1 MAAPCRRPALP
12 DSQGNLRYAANKP
25 AATSFVSLTQVIDWP
40 GAVGCGVMA
49 ASWPE
54 PRQPSVVL
62 DHRAVQHE
70 NALLRELVTVYQHL
84 TGLTLQDA
92 DVSTVARLLAERTTA
107 TVAVVSRSLDVLA
120 AASAQAGGD
129 EDVAGYVRAYLA
141 TPRLAAVLRSSAQ
154 TRRSLRLPDVG
165 GAAGVIVAPI
175 LVGDDVP
182 AYLMTFGGGP
192 HGGWQEDGGDM
203 SLLVTEH
210 AATICG
216 VILGRERVVAA
227 AARQVRDDLVEG
239 LLLGGGRDNG
249 DVGRWARHLGY
260 DPAREHRVLAVA
272 FDAPGPARPATV
284 ARDRVAAAIDHFFTT
299 RMPGA
304 ITSIREDEVVLVV
317 PEPADA
323 SRLSSGC
330 LARMR
335 DLFPET
341 VITIGIGGA
350 CRDPADIARSYGQAR
365 RTIDAVVRLGRQGQ
379 VVAFEDLGIHRLLL
393 QVPDLAELRAFAA
406 EIVGKLGGQERQRG
420 TELLATLACYF
431 RENSSPQRTARSLHV
446 HPNTV
451 AYRIR
456 RIQEITGLR
465 LDNYRDRLMAQ
476 VALEIID
483 ALGAG
488 LEVLPAAAADPGRR
502 AGAPAAGRRD
512 ARGGEAT
519 PGPGGHARPRRREP

>member
-1 MAAPCRRPALP
+1 MAE
-12 DSQGNLRYAANKP
+12 
-25 AATSFVSLTQVIDWP
+25 TWP
-40 GAVGCGVMA
+40 QA
-49 ASWPE
+49 
-54 PRQPSVVL
+54 RQPSVVL

-92 DVSTVARLLAERTTA
+92 DVSTVARLLAERTVA
-107 TVAVVSRSLDVLA
+107 TVAVVSRGLQVLTA
-120 AASAQAGGD
+120 AAADTGTSD
-129 EDVAGYVRAYLA
+129 EVADYVRQYLA
-141 TPRLAAVLRSSAQ
+141 SPRLATVLNSTAQ

-165 GAAGVIVAPI
+165 DAVPVIVAPI

-182 AYLMTFGGGP
+182 AYLMTFGSGYKG
-192 HGGWQEDGGDM
+192 DGGDM

-239 LLLGGGRDNG
+239 LLLGGRDTG
-249 DVGRWARHLGY
+249 DVSRWARHLGY
-260 DPAREHRVLAVA
+260 DATREHRILAVA
-272 FDAPGPARPATV
+272 FEAAGSARPGASAT
-284 ARDRVAAAIDHFFTT
+284 AFKKRVAAAIDHFFTT
-299 RMPGA
+299 RVPGA
-304 ITSIREDEVVLVV
+304 ISSIRDDEVVIVV
-317 PEPADA
+317 PEPAEA
-323 SRLSSGC
+323 GRLSSGC

-341 VITIGIGGA
+341 VITIGIGSA
-350 CRDPADIARSYGQAR
+350 CQDPADIARSYGQAR
-365 RTIDAVVRLGRQGQ
+365 RTIEAVQRLGRRGQ

-393 QVPDLAELRAFAA
+393 QVPDLAELRSFAA
-406 EIVGKLGGQERQRG
+406 EILGKLGGQEGQRG

-456 RIQEITGLR
+456 RIQEITGLQ
-465 LDNYRDRLMAQ
+465 LGNYRDRLMAQ

-483 ALGAG
+483 ALG
-488 LEVLPAAAADPGRR
+488 
-502 AGAPAAGRRD
+502 
-512 ARGGEAT
+512 GG
-519 PGPGGHARPRRREP
+519 P

>member
-1 MAAPCRRPALP
+1 MTDRWP
-12 DSQGNLRYAANKP
+12 
-25 AATSFVSLTQVIDWP
+25 TS
-40 GAVGCGVMA
+40 
-49 ASWPE
+49 
-54 PRQPSVVL
+54 RQPSVVL

-92 DVSTVARLLAERTTA
+92 DVSTVTRLLAERTAA
-107 TVAVVSRSLDVLA
+107 TVAVVSRGLEVLA
-120 AASAQAGGD
+120 AASADAAD
-129 EDVAGYVRAYLA
+129 DDVAGHVRAYLSS
-141 TPRLAAVLRSSAQ
+141 PRLAAVLNSTAQ

-165 GAAGVIVAPI
+165 DAAGVIVAPI

-182 AYLMTFGGGP
+182 AYLMTFGSGQQG
-192 HGGWQEDGGDM
+192 DGGDM

-239 LLLGGGRDNG
+239 LLLGGRDNG
-249 DVGRWARHLGY
+249 EVGRWARHLGY
-260 DPAREHRVLAVA
+260 DSTREHRILAVA
-272 FDAPGPARPATV
+272 FEAAGSARAAGTR
-284 ARDRVAAAIDHFFTT
+284 AGSKEAIGKRVGAAIDHFFTT
-299 RMPGA
+299 RMLGA
-304 ITSIREDEVVLVV
+304 ITSIREDEVVVVV
-317 PEPADA
+317 PDSGGQHRGAEEAG
-323 SRLSSGC
+323 RLSAGC

-393 QVPDLAELRAFAA
+393 QVPDLAELRSFAT
-406 EIVGKLGGQERQRG
+406 EILGKLGGQERQRG
-420 TELLATLACYF
+420 TELLTTLACYF
-431 RENSSPQRTARSLHV
+431 RENNSPQRTARSLHV

-456 RIQEITGLR
+456 RIQEITGLQ
-465 LDNYRDRLMAQ
+465 LGTYRDRLMAQ

-488 LEVLPAAAADPGRR
+488 LDALPAGDSGRSGIRYPPGGPHP
-502 AGAPAAGRRD
+502 AGAPYPQNGTGNDHRD
-512 ARGGEAT
+512 S
-519 PGPGGHARPRRREP
+519 

>member
-1 MAAPCRRPALP
+1 MVE
-12 DSQGNLRYAANKP
+12 
-25 AATSFVSLTQVIDWP
+25 TWP
-40 GAVGCGVMA
+40 QA
-49 ASWPE
+49 
-54 PRQPSVVL
+54 RQPSVVV

-92 DVSTVARLLAERTTA
+92 DVSTVARLLAERTVA
-107 TVAVVSRSLDVLA
+107 TVAVVSRGLQVLA
-120 AASAQAGGD
+120 AASADADPGD
-129 EDVAGYVRAYLA
+129 KVTDYVREYL
-141 TPRLAAVLRSSAQ
+141 TSPRLAAVLNSTAQ

-165 GAAGVIVAPI
+165 DAVPVIVAPI

-182 AYLMTFGGGP
+182 AYLMTFGSGYKG
-192 HGGWQEDGGDM
+192 DGGDM

-239 LLLGGGRDNG
+239 LLLGGGGRETG

-260 DPAREHRVLAVA
+260 DATREHRILAVA
-272 FDAPGPARPATV
+272 FEAGASARPASGAAAV
-284 ARDRVAAAIDHFFTT
+284 KKRVAAAIDHFFTT
-299 RMPGA
+299 RTPGA
-304 ITSIREDEVVLVV
+304 ITSIRDDEVVIVV
-317 PEPADA
+317 PEPAEA
-323 SRLSSGC
+323 GRLSSGC

-341 VITIGIGGA
+341 VITIGIGGT
-350 CRDPADIARSYGQAR
+350 CQDPADIARSYGQAR
-365 RTIDAVVRLGRQGQ
+365 RTIEAVQRLGRQGQ

-393 QVPDLAELRAFAA
+393 QVPDLAELRSFAA
-406 EIVGKLGGQERQRG
+406 EILGKLGGQEGQRG
-420 TELLATLACYF
+420 TELLTTLACYF

-456 RIQEITGLR
+456 RIQEITGLQ
-465 LDNYRDRLMAQ
+465 LGHYRDRLMAQ

-483 ALGAG
+483 ALG
-488 LEVLPAAAADPGRR
+488 
-502 AGAPAAGRRD
+502 
-512 ARGGEAT
+512 GG
-519 PGPGGHARPRRREP
+519 P

>member
-1 MAAPCRRPALP
+1 MA
-12 DSQGNLRYAANKP
+12 D
-25 AATSFVSLTQVIDWP
+25 T
-40 GAVGCGVMA
+40 
-49 ASWPE
+49 WPE
-54 PRQPSVVL
+54 TRQTVVI

-92 DVSTVARLLAERTTA
+92 DVSTVAQLLAQRTNA
-107 TVAVVSRSLDVLA
+107 TVAVVSRGLDVLA
-120 AASAQAGGD
+120 AASADAG
-129 EDVAGYVRAYLA
+129 EDTADYVRAYLA
-141 TPRLAAVLRSSAQ
+141 SPRLGAVLNSTAQ

-165 GAAGVIVAPI
+165 DAAGVIVAPI

-182 AYLMTFGGGP
+182 AYLMTFGTDHQG
-192 HGGWQEDGGDM
+192 DDM

-239 LLLGGGRDNG
+239 LLIGGGRDNG
-249 DVGRWARHLGY
+249 EVARWARHLGY
-260 DPAREHRVLAVA
+260 DATREHRILAVA
-272 FDAPGPARPATV
+272 FRPGPARPPGAAAA
-284 ARDRVAAAIDHFFTT
+284 ARKRLAAAIDHFFTA
-299 RMPGA
+299 RVPGA
-304 ITSIREDEVVLVV
+304 ITSIRDDEVVIVL
-317 PEPADA
+317 PEPTDHPGAEA
-323 SRLSSGC
+323 GRLSSGC

-335 DLFPET
+335 DMFPEAL
-341 VITIGIGGA
+341 VTIGIGGT

-365 RTIDAVVRLGRQGQ
+365 RTIDAVLRLGHPGQ
-379 VVAFEDLGIHRLLL
+379 AVAFEDLGIHRLLL
-393 QVPDLAELRAFAA
+393 QVPDLAELRSFAA
-406 EIVGKLGGQERQRG
+406 EILGKLGGQDRQRG
-420 TELLATLACYF
+420 TDLLTTLACYF

-456 RIQEITGLR
+456 RIQEITGIQ

-483 ALGAG
+483 ALG
-488 LEVLPAAAADPGRR
+488 
-502 AGAPAAGRRD
+502 
-512 ARGGEAT
+512 GG
-519 PGPGGHARPRRREP
+519 P

>member
-1 MAAPCRRPALP
+1 MADRWP
-12 DSQGNLRYAANKP
+12 
-25 AATSFVSLTQVIDWP
+25 TS
-40 GAVGCGVMA
+40 
-49 ASWPE
+49 
-54 PRQPSVVL
+54 RQPSVVL

-92 DVSTVARLLAERTTA
+92 DVSTVTRLLAERTAA
-107 TVAVVSRSLDVLA
+107 TVAVVSRGLDVLA
-120 AASAQAGGD
+120 AAAADAAG
-129 EDVAGYVRAYLA
+129 DVTEQVRVYLSS
-141 TPRLAAVLRSSAQ
+141 PRLAAVLNSTAQ

-165 GAAGVIVAPI
+165 DAAGVIVAPI

-182 AYLMTFGGGP
+182 AYLMTFGTGQQG
-192 HGGWQEDGGDM
+192 DGGDM

-239 LLLGGGRDNG
+239 LLLGSGREDG
-249 DVGRWARHLGY
+249 EVGRWARHLGY
-260 DPAREHRVLAVA
+260 DSSRDHRIVAVA
-272 FDAPGPARPATV
+272 FEAAASARAGSTLAEAAV
-284 ARDRVAAAIDHFFTT
+284 AQAKRVAAAVDHFFTT
-299 RMPGA
+299 RVPGA
-304 ITSIREDEVVLVV
+304 ISSIREDEVVVV
-317 PEPADA
+317 MPEGSRPHRGAEDA
-323 SRLSSGC
+323 ARMGASC

-393 QVPDLAELRAFAA
+393 QVPELAELRSFAT
-406 EIVGKLGGQERQRG
+406 EILGKLGGQERQRG
-420 TELLATLACYF
+420 TELLTTLACYF
-431 RENSSPQRTARSLHV
+431 RENNSPQRTARSLHV

-456 RIQEITGLR
+456 RIQEITGLQ
-465 LDNYRDRLMAQ
+465 LGSYRDRLMAQ

-483 ALGAG
+483 ALGTG
-488 LEVLPAAAADPGRR
+488 LDVLPVGGVA
-502 AGAPAAGRRD
+502 APAGNRD
-512 ARGGEAT
+512 
-519 PGPGGHARPRRREP
+519 

>member
-1 MAAPCRRPALP
+1 MAE
-12 DSQGNLRYAANKP
+12 
-25 AATSFVSLTQVIDWP
+25 TWP
-40 GAVGCGVMA
+40 QA
-49 ASWPE
+49 
-54 PRQPSVVL
+54 RQPSVVL

-92 DVSTVARLLAERTTA
+92 DVSTVAQLLADRTVA
-107 TVAVVSRSLDVLA
+107 TVAVVSRGLDVLT
-120 AASAQAGGD
+120 AASADSGD
-129 EDVAGYVRAYLA
+129 DASGYVRDYLA
-141 TPRLAAVLRSSAQ
+141 SPRLASVLNSTAQ
-154 TRRSLRLPDVG
+154 TRRSLRLPDMGDAVP
-165 GAAGVIVAPI
+165 VIVAPI

-182 AYLMTFGGGP
+182 AYLMTFGSG
-192 HGGWQEDGGDM
+192 QKDDGGDM

-239 LLLGGGRDNG
+239 LLLGGRDNG

-260 DPAREHRVLAVA
+260 DPTREHRILAVA
-272 FDAPGPARPATV
+272 FEAPGSARPASTT
-284 ARDRVAAAIDHFFTT
+284 AALRKRVAAAVDHFFAT
-299 RMPGA
+299 RVPGA
-304 ITSIREDEVVLVV
+304 ISSIRDDEVVIVV
-317 PEPADA
+317 PEPAEA
-323 SRLSSGC
+323 GRLSSGC

-335 DLFPET
+335 DLFPEA
-341 VITIGIGGA
+341 VITIGIGGS

-365 RTIDAVVRLGRQGQ
+365 RTIEAVLRLGRQGQ

-393 QVPDLAELRAFAA
+393 QVPDLAELRSFAA
-406 EIVGKLGGQERQRG
+406 EILGKLGGQEGQRG
-420 TELLATLACYF
+420 AELLATLACYF

-456 RIQEITGLR
+456 RIQEITGLQ
-465 LDNYRDRLMAQ
+465 LGNYRDRLVAQ

-483 ALGAG
+483 ALG
-488 LEVLPAAAADPGRR
+488 
-502 AGAPAAGRRD
+502 
-512 ARGGEAT
+512 GG
-519 PGPGGHARPRRREP
+519 P